1 MEYYVD
7 VLGLTYKKVLLLL
20 LKQTEL
26 EEKKTCQYIIFIDKH
41 FSFS

>member
-26 EEKKTCQYIIFIDKH
+26 EKKKPANI
-41 FSFS
+41 